1 MKKSILI
8 LGIVS
13 LMASCNKGQ
22 SLDLSTVD
30 FNKDSKEY
38 AIAELSP
45 SRVEQQKGH
54 YEIAY
59 DKSLSESEAKDL
71 NSNVSLTLK
80 DNGEKVTV
88 YHFDDQ
94 KSGSHINY
102 HQEPL
107 DFTFGTKI
115 VDYNGKVSFI
125 STSIERQKTLA
136 FITELLKSLGKP
148 SEIIEGR
155 REIDAVD
162 KNVMAGL
169 SKVLPSAKVSTD
181 DFGNEIYSFPETIV
195 WAKNDVLYQLTLN
208 PAKNDITNT
217 LVMISKK
224 AFKDKIVM
232 GYHNPDQDPLLSK
245 YVK

>member
-8 LGIVS
+8 LSIVS

-22 SLDLSTVD
+22 ALDLSTID

-38 AIAELSP
+38 GIAELSP

-80 DNGEKVTV
+80 DIGEKVTV
-88 YHFDDQ
+88 YHFDNQ
-94 KSGSHINY
+94 KSGSDINY

-125 STSIERQKTLA
+125 STSIERQKTMAL
-136 FITELLKSLGKP
+136 ITALLSSLGKP
-148 SEIIEGR
+148 SEMIEGR
-155 REIDAVD
+155 REVDSVD
-162 KNVMAGL
+162 KNVVAQL
-169 SKVLPSAKVSTD
+169 SKVLPSAKITTD
-181 DFGNEIYSFPETIV
+181 DFGNEILAFPETVI

-208 PAKNDITNT
+208 PTQKDITNT
-217 LVMISKK
+217 LVVISKK
-224 AFKDKIVM
+224 AFKDKIIM
-232 GYHNPDQDPLLSK
+232 GYHNPEQDPLLSK
-245 YVK
+245 YIK